1 MLFIAQNVKKFLT
14 MQSIILSAQVAL
26 TVTLSLCNVFGF
38 HNRRRYR
45 MKTLKSAVFMLL
57 LLAMMFVMQEQQ
69 KMIIPIIIQN
79 HNATLAKLQML
90 GVNSKEIAHSIDL
103 ASQQSGISQNFLIAL
118 MYTESTG
125 NPKAVSNLNYKGL
138 MQIPWPVY
146 YTDANMIIGAHI
158 FNEKMRITNRN
169 VEKALCLYK
178 GYPLNSEKGL
188 QQARKVL
195 KLYDK
200 LSEVSV

>member
-1 MLFIAQNVKKFLT
+1 
-14 MQSIILSAQVAL
+14 
-26 TVTLSLCNVFGF
+26 
-38 HNRRRYR
+38 
-45 MKTLKSAVFMLL
+45 MKILKSTVFMLL
-57 LLAMMFVMQEQQ
+57 LLAMMFVVQEQQ
-69 KMIIPIIIQN
+69 KMIIPILIQN
-79 HNATLAKLQML
+79 HNATLAKLQTL
-90 GVNSKEIAHSIDL
+90 GIDSKEIAHSIDL

-158 FNEKMRITNRN
+158 FNEKMRIANRN

-178 GYPLNSEKGL
+178 GYPIGSTRGL

>member
-1 MLFIAQNVKKFLT
+1 MLL
-14 MQSIILSAQVAL
+14 MLL
-26 TVTLSLCNVFGF
+26 L
-38 HNRRRYR
+38 
-45 MKTLKSAVFMLL
+45 MLL
-57 LLAMMFVMQEQQ
+57 LLAMMLVMQEQQ
-69 KMIIPIIIQN
+69 KMIIPILIQN
-79 HNATLAKLQML
+79 HNATLAKLQTL
-90 GVNSKEIAHSIDL
+90 GIDSKEIAHSIDL

-158 FNEKMRITNRN
+158 FNEKMKLANRN
-169 VEKALCLYK
+169 VEKAILLYK
-178 GYPLNSEKGL
+178 GYPIGSTRGL

-195 KLYDK
+195 RLCEK

>member
-1 MLFIAQNVKKFLT
+1 
-14 MQSIILSAQVAL
+14 
-26 TVTLSLCNVFGF
+26 
-38 HNRRRYR
+38 
-45 MKTLKSAVFMLL
+45 MKMLKSTVFMLL

-69 KMIIPIIIQN
+69 RLIVPVSLQN
-79 HNATLAKLQML
+79 YNLTLTKLQTL
-90 GVNSKEIAHSIDL
+90 GIDSKEIARSIDL
-103 ASQQSGISQNFLIAL
+103 ASQQSGISQSFLIAL

-125 NPKAVSNLNYKGL
+125 NPKAVSSLNYNGL

-146 YTDANMIIGAHI
+146 YADANMLIGAHI
-158 FNEKMRITNRN
+158 FNEKMRIANRN

-178 GYPLNSEKGL
+178 GYPIGSERGL
-188 QQARKVL
+188 EQARKVL

>member
-1 MLFIAQNVKKFLT
+1 
-14 MQSIILSAQVAL
+14 
-26 TVTLSLCNVFGF
+26 
-38 HNRRRYR
+38 
-45 MKTLKSAVFMLL
+45 MKILKSTVFMLL

-69 KMIIPIIIQN
+69 RLIVPVSLQN
-79 HNATLAKLQML
+79 YNLTLTKLQTL
-90 GVNSKEIAHSIDL
+90 GIDSKEIARSIDL
-103 ASQQSGISQNFLIAL
+103 ASQQSGISQSFLIAL

-125 NPKAVSNLNYKGL
+125 NPKAVSGLNYRGL

-158 FNEKMRITNRN
+158 FNEKMRIANRN

-178 GYPLNSEKGL
+178 GYPIGSERGL